1 MWLSGPHNYTISVLN
16 DYYAVSNE
24 NGHNKFLSP
33 VTSPGPK
40 LYVFAAENR
49 PVYIGQTFQ
58 RMAARMRLGFRAYGP
73 SGYYGYRW
81 RHALPSAQLVVWC
94 LEGVVE
100 QESRRVLECIESEV
114 VFAYRL
120 RYNQWP
126 RYQTE
131 IHFHETSA
139 EHRALAAQVFAYFC
153 GDAPPQTLRQAADAV
168 ATSGIPNLV

>member
-1 MWLSGPHNYTISVLN
+1 MRLTGPHPYTISVLN
-16 DYYAVSNE
+16 GYYAVSNE
-24 NGHNKFLSP
+24 NGHNRFLNP
-33 VTSPGPK
+33 VTIPGPK

-58 RMAARMRLGFRAYGP
+58 PMAARMRLGFRADGS

-81 RHALPSAQLVVWC
+81 RRELPSAQLVVWC
-94 LEGVVE
+94 LEGVAE

-139 EHRALAAQVFAYFC
+139 EHRALAAQVFAYFS
-153 GDAPPQTLRQAADAV
+153 GDAPPHAPRQTADALP
-168 ATSGIPNLV
+168 ASEIPNLV